1 MTRETIYMSQD
12 YFLEKIYIPTK
23 KMKGQKPFVYR
34 EVSYKGKDFEVRE
47 YDELPDWYVRELKLD
62 ILLNEESNK
71 LG

>member
-12 YFLEKIYIPTK
+12 YFLERIYIPTK
-23 KMKGQKPFVYR
+23 KKGQKPFVYR
-34 EVSYKGKDFEVRE
+34 EVRYMGKDFEVRE
-47 YDELPDWYVRELKLD
+47 YNELPEWYVRELKLD

>member
-1 MTRETIYMSQD
+1 MSQD
-12 YFLEKIYIPTK
+12 YFLERIYIPTK

-34 EVSYKGKDFEVRE
+34 EVRYMGKDFEVKE
-47 YDELPDWYVRELKLD
+47 YDELPEWYVRELKLD

>member
-34 EVSYKGKDFEVRE
+34 EVRYIGKDDFEVKE
-47 YDELPDWYVRELKLD
+47 HDTLPDWYVRELKLQM
-62 ILLNEESNK
+62 ILDEEN
-71 LG
+71 

>member
-34 EVSYKGKDFEVRE
+34 EVRYMGKDFEVKE
-47 YDELPDWYVRELKLD
+47 YDTLPEWYVRELKLD

>member
-34 EVSYKGKDFEVRE
+34 EVRHTGEDFEVKE
-47 YDELPDWYVRELKLD
+47 YDTLPDWYVRELKLQM
-62 ILLNEESNK
+62 ILDEEQ
-71 LG
+71 